1 MLDRDKNHLLGDA
14 TVSPVSSARKN
25 ILGLGKS
32 SYNSITKRLK
42 YHPYIPIRLHHLK
55 PGDLL
60 WRLQFC
66 NCLTERSDEE
76 MLDILISEEANFQL
90 YGNVNSQSTHVVTM
104 N

>member
-1 MLDRDKNHLLGDA
+1 M
-14 TVSPVSSARKN
+14 SPASSARKN

-32 SYNSITKRLK
+32 SYNRITKRLK

-55 PGDLL
+55 S
-60 WRLQFC
+60 LQFC